1 MMPNIPLR
9 DPVSRSRGR
18 LVVSAVTV
26 ALVGMTLAGCS
37 RDGSTNEMRSGSVV
51 EQPVPV
57 TFVGTPG
64 ERDCEPLQ
72 ETQPSSSYV
81 GLAPLRSDTGDDVTI
96 SGVVLA
102 APTCQA
108 VAGATVEFWY
118 AGAEGS
124 YNDDLRR
131 GRMVTDEQGRFSFT
145 VELPGSYTDDKS
157 QLVPSHVHMWI
168 SGIGVQARG
177 MSVMTDKPTIETV
190 ATVVIP
196 DGV

>member
-1 MMPNIPLR
+1 MTQRLPVS
-9 DPVSRSRGR
+9 DPGSRSRGH
-18 LVVSAVTV
+18 LVALAVAV
-26 ALVGMTLAGCS
+26 ALVGVTLAGCS
-37 RDGSTNEMRSGSVV
+37 RGGSTSEMGSGSVV

-64 ERDCEPLQ
+64 ERSCAPLQ

-81 GLAPLRSDTGDDVTI
+81 ALAPLRSDTGDDVTI

-118 AGAEGS
+118 AGADGS

-131 GRMVTDEQGRFSFT
+131 GRMATDEQGRFSFT
-145 VELPGSYTDDKS
+145 VEMPGSYTDDNG

-177 MSVMTDKPTIETV
+177 MSVMTDRPTISTV
-190 ATVVIP
+190 ATVVMP

>member
-1 MMPNIPLR
+1 MTESLPVP
-9 DPVSRSRGR
+9 DPVGRSRNR
-18 LVVSAVTV
+18 LVALAIATT
-26 ALVGMTLAGCS
+26 LVGMALTGCS
-37 RDGSTNEMRSGSVV
+37 RGESTREMDTGPVV

-64 ERDCEPLQ
+64 ERSCDPSQ
-72 ETQPSSSYV
+72 EAQPSSSYV
-81 GLAPLRSDTGDDVTI
+81 ALAPLRSDTGDDVTI

-118 AGAEGS
+118 AGADGS
-124 YNDDLRR
+124 YNDALRR
-131 GRMVTDEQGRFSFT
+131 GRMITDEQGRLMFT
-145 VELPGSYTDDKS
+145 VEMPGSYTDNNG
-157 QLVPSHVHMWI
+157 QLVPSHVHMWV

-177 MSVMTDKPTIETV
+177 LSVMTDKAAIETV
-190 ATVVIP
+190 ATVVMP